1 MIALSAGHVTHLHC
15 HLLPCV
21 PLQQRV
27 QRHSA
32 KTPCLRASPSER
44 SPSCVISFST
54 ISVTNYSSLPSSCPT
69 SNEGATP
76 LLTSALQ
83 IPQTAAPSALGN
95 PVSRYLPPIRPYTLS
110 FNRYFRHLL
119 TKFPIAYILPVVF
132 TYFAKPE
139 KRSKHQVRV
148 RQVNVRKDLQRSLCW
163 RSGRECEPTLECS
176 KYGRLFYPCQL
187 FFDWTI
193 H

>member
-54 ISVTNYSSLPSSCPT
+54 ILITNYPSLPSFCPT

-76 LLTSALQ
+76 LSTSALQ
-83 IPQTAAPSALGN
+83 TPQTAAPSVLGN
-95 PVSRYLPPIRPYTLS
+95 PVSRYLPPIRPYTLP
-110 FNRYFRHLL
+110 FNGHFWHPL
-119 TKFPIAYILPVVF
+119 TKFPIVYIHPAVFAYF
-132 TYFAKPE
+132 FAESE

-148 RQVNVRKDLQRSLCW
+148 RQVNVRKDLQRSLC
-163 RSGRECEPTLECS
+163 RCGGRECEPALECS
-176 KYGRLFYPCQL
+176 KYGRLFHSCQR
-187 FFDWTI
+187 FF
-193 H
+193 